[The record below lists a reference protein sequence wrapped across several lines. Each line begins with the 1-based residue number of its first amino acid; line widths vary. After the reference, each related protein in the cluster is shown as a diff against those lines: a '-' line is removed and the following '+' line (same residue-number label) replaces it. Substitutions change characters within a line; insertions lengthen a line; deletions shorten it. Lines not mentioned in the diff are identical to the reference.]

1 MKELAPASFWRE
13 ATRAARLAA
22 SPGDRLVLWACQV
35 AHSLRYRLPAL
46 VARLRL
52 EPSIRCHDSV
62 LRAPIRFSEDD
73 WLAFQQVFV
82 EEEYCWPGS
91 VPRTIVDAGAN
102 CGFASLWLS
111 SRFPGAELCSVEP
124 HPALAQ
130 VLRRTLARNSIR
142 SKVIE
147 AALTPEDGKATLFQ
161 GSLSTAHSL
170 LAGMPLGGTGTVE
183 VATMSVPS
191 LLSKLGWQEVDLL
204 KLDIEGGEAALLAGS
219 PEWLR
224 RVGGIIGELHGAY
237 SPQQLTADLKPAGF
251 TVEIRGSRPP
261 YLFTA
266 AR

>member
-1 MKELAPASFWRE
+1 MKDLAPGSFWRE
-13 ATRAARLAA
+13 ATRAARLGA
-22 SPGDRLVLWACQV
+22 STRDRLVLWACQI
-35 AHSLRYRLPAL
+35 AHSLRYRVPAV
-46 VARLRL
+46 VAPLRL
-52 EPSIRCHDSV
+52 EPSIRCHGSI
-62 LRAPIRFSEDD
+62 LRSPIRFAEDD

-82 EEEYCWPGS
+82 EEEYCWRGS

-102 CGFASLWLS
+102 CGFASLWLA
-111 SRFPGAELCSVEP
+111 SRFPGANLCSVEP
-124 HPALAQ
+124 HPVLACT
-130 VLRRTLARNSIR
+130 LRRTLALNSIQ
-142 SKVIE
+142 STVIE
-147 AALTPEDGKATLFQ
+147 AALSPEDGKATLFQ

-183 VATMSVPS
+183 VATMSMPS
-191 LLSKLGWQEVDLL
+191 LLAKLGWQDVDLL

-237 SPQQLTADLKPAGF
+237 SPEQLRADLRPAGF
-251 TVEIRGSRPP
+251 RVEIRGSRAP